1 LLICLIHRKD
11 TNFIAKNHYRD
22 GSRRIRHDFSSIEA
36 LQVDKKTEA
45 EKDKI
50 RMEGI
55 NTVLNMPISSDGKR
69 SLLISDYDFSEDQA
83 KIIVPDEQGF

>member
-1 LLICLIHRKD
+1 
-11 TNFIAKNHYRD
+11 
-22 GSRRIRHDFSSIEA
+22 
-36 LQVDKKTEA
+36 
-45 EKDKI
+45 
-50 RMEGI
+50 MEGI